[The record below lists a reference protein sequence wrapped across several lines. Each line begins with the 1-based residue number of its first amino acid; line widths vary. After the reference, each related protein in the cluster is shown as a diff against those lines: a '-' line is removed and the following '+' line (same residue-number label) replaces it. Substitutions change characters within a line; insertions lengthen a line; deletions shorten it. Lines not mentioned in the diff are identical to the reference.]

1 MTNTGRIDLPF
12 DIGFHPFFPLTPQTT
27 LLAPATAWWTER
39 DAHLPGSRG
48 ALVSDV
54 DFSTARRL
62 PDRRLNNCF
71 EGWNGSARIVWP
83 ERQLG
88 VDIAA
93 DSMLDRYMLFA
104 PNGKRDFFCLEPM
117 SHSPNALKHFETEPM
132 GLALR
137 TDRPGQCTDQQCRG
151 QCILHAARCERGAM
165 GT

>member
-1 MTNTGRIDLPF
+1 MFPF
-12 DIGFHPFFPLTPQTT
+12 
-27 LLAPATAWWTER
+27 
-39 DAHLPGSRG
+39 
-48 ALVSDV
+48 
-54 DFSTARRL
+54 RRL

-83 ERQLG
+83 ERHLG

-132 GLALR
+132 GLALLS
-137 TDRPGQCTDQQCRG
+137 PGDSLRAG
-151 QCILHAARCERGAM
+151 FAM
-165 GT
+165 TVFDWSEAHG

>member
-12 DIGFHPFFPLTPQTT
+12 GIGFHPFFPLTPQTT

-83 ERQLG
+83 ERHFG

-117 SHSPNALKHFETEPM
+117 SHSPNALQHFETEPM
-132 GLALR
+132 GLALLS
-137 TDRPGQCTDQQCRG
+137 PGDSLRAGFAMTVFDWS
-151 QCILHAARCERGAM
+151 AAHG
-165 GT
+165 